1 VNPDVSV
8 LIVSFNTCETLR
20 RCLQILRETSPDVSY
35 ETIVIDN
42 ASRDGSADMLAAEFP
57 EVKLIR
63 SSENLGFA
71 AANNRGFEI
80 AQGNYIALLNS
91 DAFLSP
97 KALRTALN
105 YLQQHPRAALVGA
118 KLTGS
123 QGEWQPS
130 ARMIPN
136 ILDHFFTLSG
146 LSAKYPNSRLFG
158 RIDRTWANPD
168 ADAKVDWVPGAF
180 SLIRRSVLDKIG
192 LFDECFFLYYEEV
205 DLCLR
210 IQQAGYEVWYL
221 PEIVVIHLGGESSKT
236 LTLEGGYSLSNSG
249 AQINLWQIRSALLF
263 HHKNFGKT
271 ETWLWWQIEYRWHQ
285 LRAWKNRVK
294 QPAKATYSQ
303 HFCQLLRQ
311 AWQDTK
317 GGAISPPRP
326 W

>member
-20 RCLQILRETSPDVSY
+20 HCLQTLRETSRDVRY

-42 ASRDGSADMLAAEFP
+42 ASRDGSADMVAKEFP
-57 EVKLIR
+57 EVSLIR
-63 SSENLGFA
+63 STENLGFA
-71 AANNRGFEI
+71 AANNRGFDI
-80 AQGNYIALLNS
+80 ARGHYIALLNS

-97 KALRTALN
+97 KALRTALD

-118 KLTGS
+118 RLTGS
-123 QGEWQPS
+123 HGEWQPS

-136 ILDHFFTLSG
+136 LWDHLFTLSG
-146 LSAKYPNSRLFG
+146 LSAKYPQSRLFG

-192 LFDECFFLYYEEV
+192 LFDERFFLYYEEV

-210 IQQAGYEVWYL
+210 IQKAGYEVWYL

-236 LTLEGGYSLSNSG
+236 LTLEKHSLSNSG

-263 HHKNFGKT
+263 HHKNFGKIAA
-271 ETWLWWQIEYRWHQ
+271 WGWWQIEYRWHQ
-285 LRAWKNRVK
+285 LRAWKNQLK
-294 QPAKATYSQ
+294 QPAKAAYSQ

-311 AWQDTK
+311 AWQDTQ
-317 GGAISPPRP
+317 GGEISPPRP

>member
-20 RCLQILRETSPDVSY
+20 HCLQTLRETSRDVRY

-42 ASRDGSADMLAAEFP
+42 ASRDGSADMVAKEFP
-57 EVKLIR
+57 EVTLIR
-63 SSENLGFA
+63 STENLGFA
-71 AANNRGFEI
+71 AANNRGFDI
-80 AQGNYIALLNS
+80 ARGHYIALLNS

-97 KALRTALN
+97 KALRTALD

-118 KLTGS
+118 RLTGS
-123 QGEWQPS
+123 HGEWQPS

-136 ILDHFFTLSG
+136 LWDHLFTLSG
-146 LSAKYPNSRLFG
+146 LSAKYPQSRLFG

-192 LFDECFFLYYEEV
+192 LFDERFFLYYEEV

-210 IQQAGYEVWYL
+210 IQKAGYEVWYL

-236 LTLEGGYSLSNSG
+236 LTLEKHSLSNSG

-263 HHKNFGKT
+263 HHKNFGKISA
-271 ETWLWWQIEYRWHQ
+271 WGWWQIEYRWHQ
-285 LRAWKNRVK
+285 LRAWKNQLK
-294 QPAKATYSQ
+294 QPAKAAYSQ

-311 AWQDTK
+311 AWQDTQ
-317 GGAISPPRP
+317 GGEISPPRP

>member
-1 VNPDVSV
+1 MNPDVSV

-20 RCLQILRETSPDVSY
+20 HCLQILRDTSHDVVY

-42 ASRDGSADMLAAEFP
+42 ASRDASAEMVAAEFP
-57 EVKLIR
+57 DVTLIR
-63 SSENLGFA
+63 STENLGFA
-71 AANNRGFEI
+71 AANNLGFAS

-97 KALRTALN
+97 KALRTALD
-105 YLQQHPRAALVGA
+105 YLQQHPRTALVGA
-118 KLTGS
+118 RLTGS
-123 QGEWQPS
+123 HGEWQPS

-136 ILDHFFTLSG
+136 TWDHLFTLSG
-146 LSAKYPNSRLFG
+146 LSAKYPASRLFG

-192 LFDECFFLYYEEV
+192 LFDERFFLYYEEV

-210 IQQAGYEVWYL
+210 IQKAGYEVWYL

-236 LTLEGGYSLSNSG
+236 LTLEQHSLSNSG

-263 HHKNFGKT
+263 HHKNFGKMSA
-271 ETWLWWQIEYRWHQ
+271 WLWWQIEYRWHQ
-285 LRAWKNRVK
+285 VRAWKNRVK
-294 QPAKATYSQ
+294 QPAKAAYSQ

-311 AWQDTK
+311 AWQDTQ